1 MASFRAIGRALITFN
16 TRRKMLLKLN
26 NTYFCTMKVGGVMQ
40 KISQW
45 RLKLKLSPNNFFLV
59 LCVLVGVV
67 AGLAAVALKQATAEL
82 ESLLQV
88 YERSGNFVLLISPV
102 IGILL
107 ATTYVWIFRKG
118 KLGRGISNVIENIDN
133 KGGYMEKDK
142 MYSHMITSSLTVG
155 LGGSMG
161 LEAPIV
167 VTGAAF
173 GSNIASLFK
182 LTDEER
188 ILLLA
193 CGASAGIS
201 AIFGAPI
208 AGVLFSIEVLLKK
221 FSTVHF
227 VPLLIASAVASV
239 ISQVLYH
246 GGQIFYIFTQGWDIK
261 ALPFY
266 LVLSI
271 ITGFYSLYVL
281 KGITYSANIF
291 EGIKNPYKKAL
302 IGGVALGGIV
312 FLLPPLYGEGYHTV
326 QMLLN
331 SDYTRLFDSSLLF
344 KFHNSEFALLF
355 ITVAILLL
363 KVFAAQIT
371 LSSGGNGGFFAPALF
386 MGSVV
391 GFFYVYSVNH
401 FNLSRIMGLDKLN
414 EPNFIAVAMAGLMS
428 GVMHTPLTAIF
439 LIAEAT
445 GGYTLL
451 VPLMIVASFSYLI
464 TKYFHPQSIYQKH

>member
-1 MASFRAIGRALITFN
+1 
-16 TRRKMLLKLN
+16 
-26 NTYFCTMKVGGVMQ
+26 MKVSIFLHKV
-40 KISQW
+40 SEW
-45 RLKLKLSPNNFFLV
+45 RHKLKLSANNFFLLLSV
-59 LCVLVGVV
+59 AVGIV
-67 AGLAAVALKQATAEL
+67 AGLAAVALKQATGAL
-82 ESLLQV
+82 ESLFQV
-88 YERSGNFVLLISPV
+88 YERSGNFVLLIAPV

-107 ATTYVWIFRKG
+107 ATTYTWVFRKG
-118 KLGRGISNVIENIDN
+118 KLGRGISNVVENIN
-133 KGGYMEKDK
+133 TKGGYMEKDK
-142 MYSHMITSSLTVG
+142 MYSHMVTSSLTVG

-239 ISQVLYH
+239 ISQLLYH
-246 GGQIFYIFTQGWDIK
+246 GGQLFYIFTQGWDMR

-266 LVLSI
+266 LLLSI
-271 ITGFYSLYVL
+271 LTGFYSLYVL
-281 KGITYSANIF
+281 KSITYSANVLD
-291 EGIKNPYKKAL
+291 GIKNPYKKAL
-302 IGGVALGGIV
+302 IGGIALGGAI
-312 FLLPPLYGEGYHTV
+312 FLLPPLFGEGYHTV
-326 QMLLN
+326 QLLLN

-344 KFHNSEFALLF
+344 KFHTSQYALLF
-355 ITVAILLL
+355 ITVAILLV
-363 KVFAAQIT
+363 KVFAAQLT
-371 LSSGGNGGFFAPALF
+371 VSSGGNGGFFAPSLF
-386 MGSVV
+386 MGSMI
-391 GFFYVYSVNH
+391 GFFYVYSINY
-401 FNLSRIMGLDKLN
+401 FNIGKIMGVDKLN

-439 LIAEAT
+439 LIAEST

-451 VPLMIVASFSYLI
+451 VPLMIVSSFSYVI
-464 TKYFHPQSIYQKH
+464 SIYFHPQSIYQKH

>member
-1 MASFRAIGRALITFN
+1 MYANKNNNIRRIEVLIYTFVD
-16 TRRKMLLKLN
+16 
-26 NTYFCTMKVGGVMQ
+26 MKAGSSMQ
-40 KISQW
+40 KIAQW
-45 RLKLKLSPNNFFLV
+45 RQKLKLSSNNFFLV
-59 LCVLVGVV
+59 LCAVVGLV
-67 AGLAAVALKQATAEL
+67 AGLAAVALKQATGAL
-82 ESLLQV
+82 ESLFKV
-88 YERSGNFVLLISPV
+88 YEKSGNFVLLISPV

-107 ATTYVWIFRKG
+107 ATTYTWIFRKG
-118 KLGRGISNVIENIDN
+118 KLGRGISNVVENIN
-133 KGGYMEKDK
+133 TKGGYMEKDK

-167 VTGAAF
+167 VTGSAL

-182 LTDEER
+182 LSDEER

-208 AGVLFSIEVLLKK
+208 AGVLFSVEVLLKK
-221 FSTVHF
+221 FSTVQF

-239 ISQVLYH
+239 ISQLLYH
-246 GGQIFYIFTQGWDIK
+246 GGQIFYIFTQGWELR

-271 ITGFYSLYVL
+271 LTGFYSLYVL
-281 KGITYSANIF
+281 KSISYSANVLD
-291 EGIKNPYKKAL
+291 GIKNPYKKAL
-302 IGGVALGGIV
+302 IGGIALGGAI
-312 FLLPPLYGEGYHTV
+312 FFLPPLYGEGYHTV

-331 SDYTRLFDSSLLF
+331 SDYTRLFDSSMLF
-344 KFHNSEFALLF
+344 KFHNSEYALLF
-355 ITVAILLL
+355 ITVAIMLV
-363 KVFAAQIT
+363 KAFATQLTISA
-371 LSSGGNGGFFAPALF
+371 GGNGGFFAPSLF
-386 MGSVV
+386 MGSMI
-391 GFFYVYSVNH
+391 GFFYIYSLNY
-401 FNLSRIMGLDKLN
+401 FNIGKIMGIDKLN

-451 VPLMIVASFSYLI
+451 VPLMIVSSLSFLI
-464 TKYFHPQSIYQKH
+464 SKYFHPQSIYQKH

>member
-1 MASFRAIGRALITFN
+1 MKSNAAIQR
-16 TRRKMLLKLN
+16 
-26 NTYFCTMKVGGVMQ
+26 V
-40 KISQW
+40 SQW
-45 RLKLKLSPNNFFLV
+45 RLKFKLSPNNFFLLLSV
-59 LCVLVGVV
+59 VVGIV
-67 AGLAAVALKQATAEL
+67 AGLASVALKQVTGAL

-88 YERSGNFVLLISPV
+88 YERSGNFVLLVSPV

-107 ATTYVWIFRKG
+107 ATAYTWIFRKG

-208 AGVLFSIEVLLKK
+208 AGVLFSVEVLLKK
-221 FSTVHF
+221 FSTVQF

-239 ISQVLYH
+239 ISQILYH
-246 GGQIFYIFTQGWDIK
+246 GGQIFYIFTQGWDVK

-266 LVLSI
+266 LILSI
-271 ITGFYSLYVL
+271 LTGFYSLYIL
-281 KGITYSANIF
+281 KSIAYSSNLF
-291 EGIKNPYKKAL
+291 EGIQNPYKKAL
-302 IGGVALGGIV
+302 IGGIALGGIV
-312 FLLPPLYGEGYHTV
+312 FLFPPLYGEGYHTV

-344 KFHNSEFALLF
+344 KYHNSSYALLF
-355 ITVAILLL
+355 VTVAILLL
-363 KVFAAQIT
+363 KIFASQIT
-371 LSSGGNGGFFAPALF
+371 LSAGGNGGFFAPSLF
-386 MGSVV
+386 MGSVI
-391 GFFYVYSVNH
+391 GFFYVYSMNY
-401 FNLSRIMGLDKLN
+401 FNIGKVMGIDKLS

-451 VPLMIVASFSYLI
+451 VPLMIVSSFSYLI
-464 TKYFHPQSIYQKH
+464 SKYFHPQSVYLKH

>member
-1 MASFRAIGRALITFN
+1 
-16 TRRKMLLKLN
+16 
-26 NTYFCTMKVGGVMQ
+26 MKISPLMQ

-45 RLKLKLSPNNFFLV
+45 RFKLKLSPNNFFLLLSV
-59 LCVLVGVV
+59 AVGIV
-67 AGLAAVALKQATAEL
+67 AGLAAVALKQATGAL

-102 IGILL
+102 VGILL
-107 ATTYVWIFRKG
+107 ATAYTWVFRKG
-118 KLGRGISNVIENIDN
+118 KLGRGISNVVENIDT

-188 ILLLA
+188 VLLLA

-208 AGVLFSIEVLLKK
+208 AGVLFSVEVLLKK
-221 FSTVHF
+221 FSTVQF

-239 ISQVLYH
+239 ISQILYH
-246 GGQIFYIFTQGWDIK
+246 GGQIFYIFTQGWDVK

-266 LVLSI
+266 LILSI
-271 ITGFYSLYVL
+271 LTGFYSLYIL
-281 KGITYSANIF
+281 KSIAYSSNVF

-302 IGGVALGGIV
+302 IGGIALGGIV

-344 KFHNSEFALLF
+344 KYHNSSYALLF
-355 ITVAILLL
+355 VTVAILLL
-363 KVFAAQIT
+363 KVFASQIT
-371 LSSGGNGGFFAPALF
+371 LSAGGNGGFFAPSLF
-386 MGSVV
+386 MGSVI
-391 GFFYVYSVNH
+391 GFFYVYSVNY
-401 FNLSRIMGLDKLN
+401 FSIGKIMGIDKLS

-451 VPLMIVASFSYLI
+451 VPLMIVSSFSYLI
-464 TKYFHPQSIYQKH
+464 SKYFHPQSVYLKH

>member
-1 MASFRAIGRALITFN
+1 MRLFAFN
-16 TRRKMLLKLN
+16 NQHEGFHKLN
-26 NTYFCTMKVGGVMQ
+26 NVYFWRMKVGSVMQ
-40 KISQW
+40 KISLW
-45 RLKLKLSPNNFFLV
+45 RQQLKLSPNNFFLL
-59 LCVLVGVV
+59 LCVVVGVL
-67 AGLAAVALKQATAEL
+67 AGLAAVALKQATGEL

-88 YERSGNFVLLISPV
+88 YEKSGNFVLLFSPV
-102 IGILL
+102 VGILL
-107 ATTYVWIFRKG
+107 ATTYTWFVRKG
-118 KLGRGISNVIENIDN
+118 KLGRGISNVVENIET
-133 KGGYMEKDK
+133 KGGHMEKDK

-173 GSNIASLFK
+173 GSNIATLFK

-246 GGQIFYIFTQGWDIK
+246 GGQIFYIFTQGWDVK
-261 ALPFY
+261 AMPFY
-266 LVLSI
+266 LALSI

-281 KGITYSANIF
+281 KGISYSANIF

-302 IGGVALGGIV
+302 IGGIVLGGIV
-312 FLLPPLYGEGYHTV
+312 FLVPPLYGEGYHTV

-344 KFHNSEFALLF
+344 KFHNSGFALLF
-355 ITVAILLL
+355 VTVAILLL
-363 KVFAAQIT
+363 KVFATQIT

-391 GFFYVYSVNH
+391 GFFYVYSINY
-401 FNLSRIMGLDKLN
+401 FDIGRIMGLDKLN

-428 GVMHTPLTAIF
+428 GVMQTPLTAIF

-451 VPLMIVASFSYLI
+451 VPLMIVSSFSYLI
-464 TKYFHPQSIYQKH
+464 TKYFHPQSLYQKH

>member
-1 MASFRAIGRALITFN
+1 M
-16 TRRKMLLKLN
+16 
-26 NTYFCTMKVGGVMQ
+26 YFCGMKAIAIMQ
-40 KISQW
+40 KISHW
-45 RLKLKLSPNNFFLV
+45 RHKLKLSSNNFFLL
-59 LCVLVGVV
+59 LCVAVGII
-67 AGLAAVALKQATAEL
+67 AGLASVALKQATGALEL
-82 ESLLQV
+82 LLRV
-88 YERSGNFVLLISPV
+88 YEKSGNLVLLVSPV
-102 IGILL
+102 AGILL
-107 ATTYVWIFRKG
+107 ATFYTWFIRKG
-118 KLGRGISNVIENIDN
+118 KLGRGISNVIENIET
-133 KGGYMEKDK
+133 KGGHMEKDK
-142 MYSHMITSSLTVG
+142 MYSHMITSSFTVG
-155 LGGSMG
+155 LGGSVG

-173 GSNIASLFK
+173 GSNIATFFK
-182 LTDEER
+182 LSDEER

-221 FSTVHF
+221 FSTVQF
-227 VPLLIASAVASV
+227 VPLLISSAVASV
-239 ISQVLYH
+239 ISQILYH
-246 GGQIFYIFTQGWDIK
+246 GGQIFYIFTQGWDVK
-261 ALPFY
+261 AIPFY
-266 LVLSI
+266 LALSI
-271 ITGFYSLYVL
+271 LTGFYSLYVI
-281 KGITYSANIF
+281 KSISYSADVF

-302 IGGVALGGIV
+302 IGGVALGAMV

-331 SDYTRLFDSSLLF
+331 SDYTRLFDSSLLY
-344 KFHNSEFALLF
+344 KYHTSGYVLLMV
-355 ITVAILLL
+355 TVAILLL
-363 KVFAAQIT
+363 KVFATQIT

-391 GFFYVYSVNH
+391 GFFYVYSLNY
-401 FNLSRIMGLDKLN
+401 FNIGKIMGIDKLS

-451 VPLMIVASFSYLI
+451 VPLMIVSSFSYLI
-464 TKYFHPQSIYQKH
+464 SKYFYPQSVYQRH

>member
-1 MASFRAIGRALITFN
+1 MESVILTFVNMKKGYAIPI
-16 TRRKMLLKLN
+16 
-26 NTYFCTMKVGGVMQ
+26 
-40 KISQW
+40 ISSWQQ
-45 RLKLKLSPNNFFLV
+45 KLKLSPNNFFLL
-59 LCVLVGVV
+59 LCVVVGLI
-67 AGLAAVALKQATAEL
+67 AGLAAVALKLVTGAL
-82 ESLLQV
+82 ESLFKV
-88 YERSGNFVLLISPV
+88 YELSGNYILLVTPV
-102 IGILL
+102 VGILL
-107 ATTYVWIFRKG
+107 ATIYTWVFRKG
-118 KLGRGISNVIENIDN
+118 KLGRGISNVIENVNN
-133 KGGYMEKDK
+133 KGGYMERDK
-142 MYSHMITSSLTVG
+142 TYSHMITSSLTVG

-182 LTDEER
+182 LSDEDR

-208 AGVLFSIEVLLKK
+208 AGVLFSVEVLLKK

-227 VPLLIASAVASV
+227 VPLLISSAVASV
-239 ISQVLYH
+239 ISQMLYH

-266 LVLSI
+266 IALSI
-271 ITGFYSLYVL
+271 ITGFYSLYVM
-281 KGITYSANIF
+281 KSISYSANVLD
-291 EGIKNPYKKAL
+291 GVKNPYKKAL
-302 IGGVALGGIV
+302 IGGIALGGIV

-331 SDYTRLFDSSLLF
+331 SNYERLFDSSLLF

-355 ITVAILLL
+355 ITVAILLV
-363 KVFAAQIT
+363 KIFATQLTISA
-371 LSSGGNGGFFAPALF
+371 GGNGGFFAPSLF
-386 MGSVV
+386 MGSMIGFYFVYTANYFHLGRFV
-391 GFFYVYSVNH
+391 G
-401 FNLSRIMGLDKLN
+401 IEKLN

-439 LIAEAT
+439 LIAEVT

-451 VPLMIVASFSYLI
+451 VPLMIVASLSFLI
-464 TKYFHPQSIYQKH
+464 SRYFHPQSIYEKH

>member
-1 MASFRAIGRALITFN
+1 MKKGG
-16 TRRKMLLKLN
+16 
-26 NTYFCTMKVGGVMQ
+26 TMQ
-40 KISQW
+40 FISAW
-45 RLKLKLSPNNFFLV
+45 RQKLKLSPNNFFLL
-59 LCVLVGVV
+59 LCVAVGLA
-67 AGLAAVALKQATAEL
+67 AGLAAVALKQATGAL
-82 ESLLQV
+82 ESLFKV
-88 YERSGNFVLLISPV
+88 YEKSGNFILLVTPV

-107 ATTYVWIFRKG
+107 ATTYTWIFRKG
-118 KLGRGISNVIENIDN
+118 KLGRGISNVVENVNN

-142 MYSHMITSSLTVG
+142 MYSHLITSSLTVG

-167 VTGAAF
+167 VTGSAL
-173 GSNIASLFK
+173 GSNIATLFK
-182 LTDEER
+182 LSDEDR

-201 AIFGAPI
+201 AVFGAPI

-239 ISQVLYH
+239 ISQLLYH
-246 GGQIFYIFTQGWDIK
+246 GGQIFYIFTQGWDLR

-266 LVLSI
+266 IILSI

-281 KGITYSANIF
+281 KSISYSSNVLD
-291 EGIKNPYKKAL
+291 GIKNPYKKAL
-302 IGGVALGGIV
+302 IGGIALGGIV

-344 KFHNSEFALLF
+344 KFHNSEYALLF
-355 ITVAILLL
+355 ITVAILLV
-363 KVFAAQIT
+363 KIFASQLTILA
-371 LSSGGNGGFFAPALF
+371 GGNGGFFAPSLF
-386 MGSVV
+386 MGSMI
-391 GFFYVYSVNH
+391 GFYFVYTANYFKLGS
-401 FNLSRIMGLDKLN
+401 IMGIDKLN

-451 VPLMIVASFSYLI
+451 VPLMIVASLSFLI
-464 TKYFHPQSIYQKH
+464 SKYFHPQSIYQKH

>member
-1 MASFRAIGRALITFN
+1 
-16 TRRKMLLKLN
+16 
-26 NTYFCTMKVGGVMQ
+26 MKKGGVMLFIA
-40 KISQW
+40 KW
-45 RLKLKLSPNNFFLV
+45 RQKLKLSPNNFFLL
-59 LCVLVGVV
+59 LCVGVGLA
-67 AGLAAVALKQATAEL
+67 AGLAAVALKQATGAL
-82 ESLLQV
+82 ESLFKV
-88 YERSGNFVLLISPV
+88 YEKSGNFVLLISPV

-107 ATTYVWIFRKG
+107 ATTYTWIFRKG
-118 KLGRGISNVIENIDN
+118 KLGRGISNVVENVNN

-167 VTGAAF
+167 VTGSAI
-173 GSNIASLFK
+173 GSNIATLFK
-182 LTDEER
+182 LSDEER

-246 GGQIFYIFTQGWDIK
+246 GGQIFYIFTQGWDVR
-261 ALPFY
+261 AFPFY
-266 LVLSI
+266 LLLSI
-271 ITGFYSLYVL
+271 IIGFYSLYVL
-281 KGITYSANIF
+281 KSITYSANVLD
-291 EGIKNPYKKAL
+291 GIKNPYKKAL
-302 IGGVALGGIV
+302 IGGIALGGVI

-331 SDYTRLFDSSLLF
+331 SDYTRLFDSSILF
-344 KFHNSEFALLF
+344 KFHNSEYALLF
-355 ITVAILLL
+355 ITVAILLV
-363 KVFAAQIT
+363 KIFATQLTISA
-371 LSSGGNGGFFAPALF
+371 GGNGGFFAPSLF
-386 MGSVV
+386 MGSMI
-391 GFFYVYSVNH
+391 GFFYIHSVNY
-401 FNLSRIMGLDKLN
+401 FNMGKIMGIDKLN

-451 VPLMIVASFSYLI
+451 VPLMIVSSFSYLI
-464 TKYFHPQSIYQKH
+464 SRYFHPQSIYQKH

>member
-1 MASFRAIGRALITFN
+1 
-16 TRRKMLLKLN
+16 
-26 NTYFCTMKVGGVMQ
+26 MKGIDVMQ
-40 KISQW
+40 KISKW
-45 RLKLKLSPNNFFLV
+45 RLKLKLSSNNFFLL
-59 LCVLVGVV
+59 LCVGVGLI
-67 AGLAAVALKQATAEL
+67 AGLAAVALKQTTAFIEYH
-82 ESLLQV
+82 LQV
-88 YERSGNFVLLISPV
+88 YQKSGNLVLLISPV

-107 ATTYVWIFRKG
+107 ATAYTWIFRKG
-118 KLGRGISNVIENIDN
+118 KLGRGISNVIENIN
-133 KGGYMEKDK
+133 TKGGIMEKDK
-142 MYSHMITSSLTVG
+142 MYTHMITSSLTVG

-221 FSTVHF
+221 FSTVQF

-239 ISQVLYH
+239 ISQILFPS
-246 GGQIFYIFTQGWDIK
+246 GQIFSIFTVGWDIK

-266 LVLSI
+266 LLLSI

-281 KGITYSANIF
+281 KSISYSANVLD
-291 EGIKNPYKKAL
+291 GIKNPYKKAL

-344 KFHNSEFALLF
+344 KFHTSEYALLF

-371 LSSGGNGGFFAPALF
+371 LSAGGNGGFFAPSLF
-386 MGSVV
+386 MGSVI
-391 GFFYVYSVNH
+391 GFFYVYSVNY
-401 FNLSRIMGLDKLN
+401 FSVGKIMDIDKLN

-464 TKYFHPQSIYQKH
+464 SKYFHPQSIYQKH

>member
-1 MASFRAIGRALITFN
+1 
-16 TRRKMLLKLN
+16 
-26 NTYFCTMKVGGVMQ
+26 MKVAVIMQ
-40 KISQW
+40 KASQW
-45 RLKLKLSPNNFFLV
+45 RQKLKLSPDNFFLLLSV
-59 LCVLVGVV
+59 VVGIV
-67 AGLAAVALKQATAEL
+67 AGLAAVALKQATGFL
-82 ESLLQV
+82 ESILKV
-88 YERSGNFVLLISPV
+88 YETSGNFVLLFSPV
-102 IGILL
+102 VGILL
-107 ATTYVWIFRKG
+107 ATAYTWIFRKG
-118 KLGRGISNVIENIDN
+118 KLGRGISNVVENIN
-133 KGGYMEKDK
+133 TRGGYMEKDK

-167 VTGAAF
+167 VTGSAF
-173 GSNIASLFK
+173 GSNIATLFK
-182 LTDEER
+182 LSDEER
-188 ILLLA
+188 VLLLA

-221 FSTVHF
+221 FSTVQF

-239 ISQVLYH
+239 ISQLLYH
-246 GGQIFYIFTQGWDIK
+246 GGQIFYIFTAGWDVN

-266 LVLSI
+266 LALSI

-281 KGITYSANIF
+281 KSISYSANVL

-302 IGGVALGGIV
+302 IGGLVLGATI
-312 FLLPPLYGEGYHTV
+312 FFLPPLYGEGYHTV

-331 SDYTRLFDSSLLF
+331 TDYTRLFDSSILF
-344 KFHNSEFALLF
+344 KFHNSGYALLV
-355 ITVAILLL
+355 ITIAILLL
-363 KVFAAQIT
+363 KIFATQLTISA
-371 LSSGGNGGFFAPALF
+371 GGNGGFFAPSLF
-386 MGSVV
+386 MGSVI
-391 GFFYVYSVNH
+391 GFFFVYTINY
-401 FNLSRIMGLDKLN
+401 FNIGKIMGIEKLN

-451 VPLMIVASFSYLI
+451 VPLMIVSSFSYLI
-464 TKYFHPQSIYQKH
+464 SRYFHPQSIYMKH

>member
-1 MASFRAIGRALITFN
+1 MLTFAA
-16 TRRKMLLKLN
+16 
-26 NTYFCTMKVGGVMQ
+26 MKKGGVMQ
-40 KISQW
+40 LIARW
-45 RLKLKLSPNNFFLV
+45 RLKLKLSPYNFFLL
-59 LCVLVGVV
+59 LCVGVGVA
-67 AGLAAVALKQATAEL
+67 AGLAAVALKQATGAL
-82 ESLLQV
+82 ETLFKV
-88 YERSGNFVLLISPV
+88 YEKSGNFVLLISPV
-102 IGILL
+102 VGILL
-107 ATTYVWIFRKG
+107 ATTYTWVFRKG
-118 KLGRGISNVIENIDN
+118 KLGRGISNVVENVNN

-142 MYSHMITSSLTVG
+142 MYSHMITSSFTVG

-167 VTGAAF
+167 VTGSAI

-182 LTDEER
+182 LSDEDR

-208 AGVLFSIEVLLKK
+208 AGVLFSAEVLLKK
-221 FSTVHF
+221 FSTVQF

-239 ISQVLYH
+239 ISQLLYP
-246 GGQIFYIFTQGWDIK
+246 GGQIFSIFTQGWDMR

-281 KGITYSANIF
+281 KSISYSANVLD
-291 EGIKNPYKKAL
+291 GIKSPYKKAL
-302 IGGVALGGIV
+302 IGGIALGGII

-331 SDYTRLFDSSLLF
+331 GQYTRLFDSSILTRF
-344 KFHNSEFALLF
+344 QDSKYALLF
-355 ITVAILLL
+355 ITVAILLI
-363 KVFAAQIT
+363 KIFATQLTI
-371 LSSGGNGGFFAPALF
+371 SSGGNGGFFAPSLF
-386 MGSVV
+386 MGSMI
-391 GFFYVYSVNH
+391 GFFFAHTINY
-401 FNLSRIMGLDKLN
+401 FGLGKIMGIQLT

-464 TKYFHPQSIYQKH
+464 SRYFHPQSIYQKH

>member
-1 MASFRAIGRALITFN
+1 M
-16 TRRKMLLKLN
+16 
-26 NTYFCTMKVGGVMQ
+26 
-40 KISQW
+40 
-45 RLKLKLSPNNFFLV
+45 
-59 LCVLVGVV
+59 
-67 AGLAAVALKQATAEL
+67 EL
-82 ESLLQV
+82 ELLLQV
-88 YERSGNFVLLISPV
+88 YEKSGNFVLLISPV
-102 IGILL
+102 VGILL
-107 ATTYVWIFRKG
+107 ATAYTWIFRKG
-118 KLGRGISNVIENIDN
+118 KLGRGISNVVENIDT

-161 LEAPIV
+161 LESPIV

-182 LTDEER
+182 LSDEER

-221 FSTVHF
+221 FSTVQF
-227 VPLLIASAVASV
+227 VPLLISSALASV
-239 ISQVLYH
+239 ISQILYH
-246 GGQIFYIFTQGWDIK
+246 GGQIFYIFTEGWDVR

-266 LVLSI
+266 IGLSI
-271 ITGFYSLYVL
+271 LTGFYSIYVL
-281 KGITYSANIF
+281 KCITYSSNVF
-291 EGIKNPYKKAL
+291 QGMKNPYKKAL
-302 IGGVALGGIV
+302 IGGLTIGGMI

-331 SDYTRLFDSSLLF
+331 GSYTRLFDSSLLY
-344 KFHNSEFALLF
+344 KYHNSGYVLLMVT
-355 ITVAILLL
+355 IAIVLL
-363 KVFAAQIT
+363 KVFAAQLT
-371 LSSGGNGGFFAPALF
+371 MSSGGNGGFFAPSLF
-386 MGSVV
+386 MGSMI
-391 GFFYVYSVNH
+391 GFFYVYSINY
-401 FNLSRIMGLDKLN
+401 FDMGNLVGAGKLN

-439 LIAEAT
+439 LIAEST

-451 VPLMIVASFSYLI
+451 VPLMIVSSFSYLLS
-464 TKYFHPQSIYQKH
+464 KYFSPESIYQRH

>member
-1 MASFRAIGRALITFN
+1 MKISPAIQ
-16 TRRKMLLKLN
+16 
-26 NTYFCTMKVGGVMQ
+26 KV
-40 KISQW
+40 SQW
-45 RLKLKLSPNNFFLV
+45 RLKFKLSPNNFFLLLSV
-59 LCVLVGVV
+59 AVGVV
-67 AGLAAVALKQATAEL
+67 AGLAAVALKQVTGAL

-88 YERSGNFVLLISPV
+88 YERSGNFVLLVSPV

-107 ATTYVWIFRKG
+107 ATAYTWIFRKG

-208 AGVLFSIEVLLKK
+208 AGVLFSVEVLLKK
-221 FSTVHF
+221 FSTVQF

-239 ISQVLYH
+239 ISQILYH

-266 LVLSI
+266 LMLSI
-271 ITGFYSLYVL
+271 ITGFYSLYIL
-281 KGITYSANIF
+281 KSIAYSSNVF

-302 IGGVALGGIV
+302 IGGIALGGIV

-344 KFHNSEFALLF
+344 KYHNSSYALL
-355 ITVAILLL
+355 IVTVAILLL
-363 KVFAAQIT
+363 KIFASQIT
-371 LSSGGNGGFFAPALF
+371 LSAGGNGGFFAPSLF
-386 MGSVV
+386 MGSVI
-391 GFFYVYSVNH
+391 GFFYVYSVNY
-401 FNLSRIMGLDKLN
+401 FNIGKIIGIDKLN

-451 VPLMIVASFSYLI
+451 VPLMIVSSFSYLI
-464 TKYFHPQSIYQKH
+464 SKYFHPQSIYLKH